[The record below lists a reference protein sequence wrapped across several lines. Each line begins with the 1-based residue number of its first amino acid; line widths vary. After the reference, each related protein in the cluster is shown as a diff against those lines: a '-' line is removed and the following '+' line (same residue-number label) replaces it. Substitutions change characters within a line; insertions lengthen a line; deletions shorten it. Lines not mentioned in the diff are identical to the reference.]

1 MASSARKRRKRR
13 SAEYSPPTTR
23 RAAREAAA
31 PAARHPARAQVRRR
45 GREDRPPSPWGSFPL
60 VELTILIA
68 LVLLI
73 VGFFLGNTRGIVMI
87 VAGISLA
94 SLAALELTLREHFT
108 GYRSHTSVLA
118 GVVGVVV
125 LGLGFVLAWPQLV
138 KVGAGAAAFLL
149 SFYLFREAF
158 KRRSGGLG
166 FR

>member
-1 MASSARKRRKRR
+1 
-13 SAEYSPPTTR
+13 
-23 RAAREAAA
+23 
-31 PAARHPARAQVRRR
+31 
-45 GREDRPPSPWGSFPL
+45 
-60 VELTILIA
+60 
-68 LVLLI
+68 VLL
-73 VGFFLGNTRGIVMI
+73 VTGFLMGNTRGVVMI
-87 VAGISLA
+87 LAGVSLA

-118 GVVGVVV
+118 GFVGVFV

-138 KVGAGAAAFLL
+138 KVGAGAGAFLL

>member
-31 PAARHPARAQVRRR
+31 PGARHPGRTQARRR
-45 GREDRPPSPWGSFPL
+45 GRPDRPPSPWGSFPL

-73 VGFFLGNTRGIVMI
+73 VGFFMGNTRGIVMI

>member
-31 PAARHPARAQVRRR
+31 PVARHPAHAQARRR
-45 GREDRPPSPWGSFPL
+45 GRGDRPPSPWGSFPL

-73 VGFFLGNTRGIVMI
+73 VGFFVGNTRGIVMI

>member
-1 MASSARKRRKRR
+1 MASSTRKRRKRR
-13 SAEYSPPTTR
+13 SGEYRQPTTR
-23 RAAREAAA
+23 SAAREAAA
-31 PAARHPARAQVRRR
+31 PAGRRPARVPARRR
-45 GREDRPPSPWGSFPL
+45 GRKDRPPSPWGSFPL

-73 VGFFLGNTRGIVMI
+73 VGFFMGNTRGIVMI

-94 SLAALELTLREHFT
+94 SLAALELTMREHFT
-108 GYRSHTSVLA
+108 GYRSHSSVLA
-118 GVVGVVV
+118 GVVGVIV